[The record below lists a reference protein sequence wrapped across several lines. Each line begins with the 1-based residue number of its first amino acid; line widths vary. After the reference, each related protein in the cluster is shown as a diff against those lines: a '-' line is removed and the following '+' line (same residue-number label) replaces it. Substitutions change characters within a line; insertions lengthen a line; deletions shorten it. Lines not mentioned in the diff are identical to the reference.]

1 MAASVFLALVTL
13 ATSIASAASGATL
26 SEGPN
31 GAGQSVTI
39 EVGAS
44 LPEIPAALRNCI
56 TSLTLDSD
64 RSIVVLYDEPE
75 FSGQALVLNGRGP
88 HTLAD
93 YEFDDCTASV
103 RVVSLGQSA
112 SILELL
118 ATLIEDSVEYYEL
131 KDLREAQLITARWQE
146 SFVLGNERECRW
158 EYLRLHPPQ
167 SVPGLAIDPVVSAQL
182 YVRHCRRVNGVTL
195 YNVAIEPRFECS
207 FVNRCSGLT
216 IDFGRIDVLNL
227 HVRVPATNVV
237 RFLQAWKN

>member
-1 MAASVFLALVTL
+1 MAASVFLILATL
-13 ATSIASAASGATL
+13 ATPIAASGATL
-26 SEGPN
+26 SESPN
-31 GAGQSVTI
+31 GSGQSLTL

-44 LPEIPAALRNCI
+44 LPEIPAGLQNRI
-56 TSLTLDSD
+56 GSLTLNAEH
-64 RSIVVLYDEPE
+64 SIVVLYDEPD
-75 FSGQALVLNGRGP
+75 FSGRALVLNGQGP
-88 HTLAD
+88 HALAD
-93 YEFDDCTASV
+93 YDFDNRTASV

-131 KDLREAQLITARWQE
+131 KGLHEAQLVTARWQK

-158 EYLRLHPPQ
+158 QYLRLHPPQ
-167 SVPGLAIDPVVSAQL
+167 SVTGAAIDPVVSAKL
-182 YVRHCRRVNGVTL
+182 HVRHCRRVNGVTL

-207 FVNRCSGLT
+207 FANRCSGLT

-237 RFLQAWKN
+237 RFLRAWKS